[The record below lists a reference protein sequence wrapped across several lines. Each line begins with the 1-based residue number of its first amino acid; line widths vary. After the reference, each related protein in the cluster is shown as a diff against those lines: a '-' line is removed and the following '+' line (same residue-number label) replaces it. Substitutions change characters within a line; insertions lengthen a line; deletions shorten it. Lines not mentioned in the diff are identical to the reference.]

1 MKLYLIQHGEAKPE
15 VEDPERPLNDR
26 GMSEVKRVAWAAR
39 GLNIQPS
46 KLFHSDKL
54 RAKQTAARIAEGLGF
69 PAEIIQET
77 RGLHPADEIRPWVKR
92 IQQASEDL
100 MIVGH
105 LPFLERLASFLLCGD
120 ESRRPILFRYGGIVC
135 LAQKEDKAWAV
146 RWILIPEMV
155 KE

>member
-1 MKLYLIQHGEAKPE
+1 MKLYLVQHGEAKPE
-15 VEDPERPLNDR
+15 VEDPERPLTDR
-26 GMSEVKRVAWAAR
+26 GMDEVNRVASAAR

-54 RAKQTAARIAEGLGF
+54 RAMQTAARIAEGLGF
-69 PAEIIQET
+69 PEEIIQEA
-77 RGLHPADEIRPWVKR
+77 RGLHPTDNIRPWIER
-92 IQQASEDL
+92 IQEVSKDL

-120 ESRRPILFRYGGIVC
+120 ESTRLILFRHGGIVC
-135 LAQKEDKAWAV
+135 LVQKEDRAWAV
-146 RWILIPEMV
+146 GWILVPEMA

>member
-15 VEDPERPLNDR
+15 VEDPERPLTDR
-26 GMSEVKRVAWAAR
+26 GMDEVDRVSRAAK

-46 KLFHSDKL
+46 KIFHSEKL
-54 RAKQTAARIAEGLGF
+54 RARQTATRIAEGLGF
-69 PAEIIQET
+69 PEESIQEA
-77 RGLHPADEIRPWVKR
+77 RGLNPTDNIRPWIQR
-92 IQQASEDL
+92 IQQATEDL

-120 ESRRPILFRYGGIVC
+120 DSARLILFRYGGMVC
-135 LAQKEDKAWAV
+135 LVQKEDKAWAV
-146 RWILIPEMV
+146 RWILVPEMA